1 VARSWPWNGN
11 RETSGGRPCAPPT
24 PTASSSWRRC
34 ASTTPTAPAGPAPPP
49 AATARQAAARAAL
62 LRSLLWNG
70 LLSVVLLVVWAMSGR
85 DYFWPIWPI
94 LGFALFLGW
103 QAFNLFA
110 PQAPDQSRLRDH
122 DR

>member
-1 VARSWPWNGN
+1 M
-11 RETSGGRPCAPPT
+11 
-24 PTASSSWRRC
+24 
-34 ASTTPTAPAGPAPPP
+34 
-49 AATARQAAARAAL
+49 
-62 LRSLLWNG
+62 WNG

-103 QAFNLFA
+103 QAFNLFG
-110 PQAPDQSRLRDH
+110 PQAPDQSRLRDR